1 MRGTS
6 FWSVI
11 LLLLV
16 GLPSAGGAQSFSGT
30 GQQATGLFPLSEGL
44 AVFELSYQGESQFV
58 VQLLDAD
65 GNRVGELARAA
76 GPFDGSRALRIERGG
91 QYLLDVTASG
101 PWTVK
106 LRDAAASAPPAT
118 TPPATGAPTPPA
130 ARPGAAGS
138 APAAA
143 TAAAAP
149 ASLVQGR
156 AAGMAAAG
164 RGSGAWGLRGLLGG
178 TLAGPVGLGL
188 AVHYAGKSGIT
199 PPAPPPAA
207 DALFTQGFREGFETR
222 ARANRRKS
230 AFVGG
235 MVGTA
240 IFTTAL
246 IYLMDISGSG
256 TGTGTDGGGPQLGI
270 VR

>member
-6 FWSVI
+6 FWSI
-11 LLLLV
+11 LLLVLA
-16 GLPSAGGAQSFSGT
+16 GLPSVGRAQSFTGT

-44 AVFELSYQGESQFV
+44 AVFELTHQGDSRFV

-65 GNRVGELARAA
+65 GNTVGELARAS
-76 GPFDGSRALRIERGG
+76 GRFDGSRALRIGHAG

-106 LRDAAASAPPAT
+106 LREGT
-118 TPPATGAPTPPA
+118 TG
-130 ARPGAAGS
+130 
-138 APAAA
+138 
-143 TAAAAP
+143 AAAP
-149 ASLVQGR
+149 TVAETTTPASLAEGR
-156 AAGMAAAG
+156 AAGIAAAG
-164 RGSGAWGLRGLLGG
+164 RGSTAWGMRGLLGG
-178 TLAGPVGLGL
+178 TLAGPIGLGV
-188 AVHYAGKSGIT
+188 AVHYAGTADVQAPT
-199 PPAPPPAA
+199 PPAAA
-207 DALFTQGFREGFETR
+207 DALFIQGFREGFETR

-246 IYLMDISGSG
+246 IYLLDITGSG
-256 TGTGTDGGGPQLGI
+256 GGARVPDGGGPALGI
-270 VR
+270 AR